1 MSVRLRKKKKVI
13 GDMDLKQRCDAFEHR
28 AKKVISDKVS
38 RERGRGR
45 ELAVSK
51 LNSEIFTHQCAVCTW
66 FLRLLRWLRLFN
78 LNLLWWNQFVRTQWV
93 DQIHEA
99 PHP

>member
-1 MSVRLRKKKKVI
+1 MSVRLRKKRKVI

-45 ELAVSK
+45 EREQYAS
-51 LNSEIFTHQCAVCTW
+51 
-66 FLRLLRWLRLFN
+66 
-78 LNLLWWNQFVRTQWV
+78 
-93 DQIHEA
+93 
-99 PHP
+99 